1 MKKLTK
7 LFSLVAVAITLL
19 GSLVN
24 IKHIVHADDTHETT
38 VKVHKILMNNED
50 FNNFNHDT
58 SQNVENYT
66 G

>member
-1 MKKLTK
+1 MKKITK

-38 VKVHKILMNNED
+38 VKVHKILMNNE
-50 FNNFNHDT
+50 
-58 SQNVENYT
+58 
-66 G
+66 